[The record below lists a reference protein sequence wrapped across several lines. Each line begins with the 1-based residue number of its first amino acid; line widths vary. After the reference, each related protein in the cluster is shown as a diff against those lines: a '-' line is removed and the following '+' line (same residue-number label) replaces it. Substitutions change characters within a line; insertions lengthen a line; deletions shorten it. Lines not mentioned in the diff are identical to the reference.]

1 MLLRPL
7 LPQLFLILLL
17 FKFVGDL
24 GIEKVTL
31 KNNDFLE
38 VEKIVDGDTFW
49 VINKNGAREK
59 IRLIGVDT
67 PEVRRSKNKEIGYYG
82 KEASDFVKN
91 LLVGQKVRL
100 EYDIAKYDRYKR
112 TLAYVYLENG
122 VFLNAHL
129 LQEGY
134 AAVMTVPP
142 NVKYAELFVN
152 LQRIARK
159 NKKGLWNT
167 SVSDLPH

>member
-1 MLLRPL
+1 
-7 LPQLFLILLL
+7 
-17 FKFVGDL
+17 
-24 GIEKVTL
+24 
-31 KNNDFLE
+31 
-38 VEKIVDGDTFW
+38 
-49 VINKNGAREK
+49 
-59 IRLIGVDT
+59 VDT
-67 PEVRRSKNKEIGYYG
+67 PEVRRSKNKQIGYYG

-100 EYDIAKYDRYKR
+100 EHDIAKYDRYKR

-159 NKKGLWNT
+159 KKKGLWNT